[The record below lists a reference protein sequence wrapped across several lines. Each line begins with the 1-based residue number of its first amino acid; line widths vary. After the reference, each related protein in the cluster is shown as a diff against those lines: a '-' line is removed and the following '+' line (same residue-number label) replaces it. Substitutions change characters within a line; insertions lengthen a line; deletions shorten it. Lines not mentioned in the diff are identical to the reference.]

1 MEPYYEYN
9 GYKVF
14 ITQTRSYGSQT
25 KYIWFRIE
33 DEKGN
38 DCGAF
43 DPDLNYL
50 RKKGLK
56 RLIERLDE

>member
-1 MEPYYEYN
+1 MTPYYEHK

-14 ITQTRSYGSQT
+14 ITQTRSYAPQT

-33 DEKGN
+33 DENGT

-56 RLIERLDE
+56 HLIDRLNE